1 MPSSCTRTLTGRSP
15 PARTSRICR
24 RRGSATA
31 LNASAVVAARAMRES
46 YSHIGICQAPRRT
59 AVASL
64 RVRGIRSLPC
74 LLRRAIAMTEPLRVL
89 IADDHAPTRAGV
101 RVALEEAGCEVCA
114 EVANAGD
121 AVNDALR
128 AGASGYLLKDMDP
141 SGLAP
146 ALHAVAAG
154 DAAIPGTLTARLVE
168 ELRHR
173 GSSRTVSVGTRAGE
187 LTPREW
193 EVGALL
199 ADGQSTAQMARRLCL
214 SEVTVR
220 RHMSRLMGKL
230 GVTSRDELRR
240 LIRRA
245 NRSRDGVG

>member
-74 LLRRAIAMTEPLRVL
+74 LLRRAIAMTEPLRDL

-121 AVNDALR
+121 AVNAALAARLPGTPIVMLTVSVRSEDLFDALR

-199 ADGQSTAQMARRLCL
+199 ADGQSTAQM
-214 SEVTVR
+214 
-220 RHMSRLMGKL
+220 
-230 GVTSRDELRR
+230 
-240 LIRRA
+240 
-245 NRSRDGVG
+245 

>member
-1 MPSSCTRTLTGRSP
+1 
-15 PARTSRICR
+15 
-24 RRGSATA
+24 
-31 LNASAVVAARAMRES
+31 
-46 YSHIGICQAPRRT
+46 
-59 AVASL
+59 
-64 RVRGIRSLPC
+64 
-74 LLRRAIAMTEPLRVL
+74 MTEPLRVL

-121 AVNDALR
+121 AVNAALRSRPDVCLLDIEMPGNGLRAVAGIAARLPGTPIVMLTVSVRSEDLFDALR

-173 GSSRTVSVGTRAGE
+173 GSSRTVSVGTRTVE

-220 RHMSRLMGKL
+220 RHMSRLMHKL

-240 LIRRA
+240 LIRCA
-245 NRSRDGVG
+245 NRSCDGVG

>member
-1 MPSSCTRTLTGRSP
+1 
-15 PARTSRICR
+15 
-24 RRGSATA
+24 
-31 LNASAVVAARAMRES
+31 
-46 YSHIGICQAPRRT
+46 
-59 AVASL
+59 
-64 RVRGIRSLPC
+64 
-74 LLRRAIAMTEPLRVL
+74 MTEPLRVL

-121 AVNDALR
+121 AVNAALRSRPDVCLLDIEMPGNGLRAVTGIAARLPGTAIVMLTVSVRSEDLFDALR

-154 DAAIPGTLTARLVE
+154 DAAIPGALTARLVE

-173 GSSRTVSVGTRAGE
+173 GSSRTVSVGTRRVE

-199 ADGQSTAQMARRLCL
+199 ADGQSTAQMAHRLCL